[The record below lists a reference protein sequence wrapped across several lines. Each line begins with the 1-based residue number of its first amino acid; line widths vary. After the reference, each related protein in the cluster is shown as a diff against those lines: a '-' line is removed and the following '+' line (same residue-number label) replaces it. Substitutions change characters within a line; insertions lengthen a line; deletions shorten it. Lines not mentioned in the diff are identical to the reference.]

1 MLLHQLLKHTFTTVT
16 EYINDTDGD
25 GVCDELEIGGCTDSE
40 HVTTAQ
46 LQLMTMVLVNTFHV
60 LVVQTVQR
68 VTTTLT
74 LSLRMDHACT
84 LLNSMIVMATA

>member
-1 MLLHQLLKHTFTTVT
+1 MIQTVT
-16 EYINDTDGD
+16 EYVTSLKLVDVLIL
-25 GVCDELEIGGCTDSE
+25 EL
-40 HVTTAQ
+40 VTTAQ